1 MANILAPATLDDDP
15 PGHAD
20 NSAGHAGNSPGHVDD
35 NVALDYAVGHLRER
49 YMSMD
54 GIWLDE
60 QLRDVLPNVEF
71 SIDGSPAQPA
81 YGGVVQGH
89 VTAVA
94 EGASYRDEIGTDGA
108 RSVQLPFDSPDAT
121 WRMIVLTIEV
131 ENDFD
136 PTTETPET
144 VGLGVTFDGGADAK
158 NILSAFEGQHVL
170 VVLERPGAFPPA
182 DTLRIRIAAHSGA
195 LLGFVA
201 EDGSI
206 SMPLLG
212 EDERDY
218 LDGLTTIGAVIA
230 ESEKPKSVIDVTFNG
245 GYQRGG

>member
-1 MANILAPATLDDDP
+1 MKPTIVVGTLGVAVAAVVGGALLMANILAPATLDDDP

-108 RSVQLPFDSPDAT
+108 RSVQLP
-121 WRMIVLTIEV
+121 
-131 ENDFD
+131 
-136 PTTETPET
+136 
-144 VGLGVTFDGGADAK
+144 
-158 NILSAFEGQHVL
+158 
-170 VVLERPGAFPPA
+170 
-182 DTLRIRIAAHSGA
+182 
-195 LLGFVA
+195 
-201 EDGSI
+201 
-206 SMPLLG
+206 
-212 EDERDY
+212 
-218 LDGLTTIGAVIA
+218 
-230 ESEKPKSVIDVTFNG
+230 
-245 GYQRGG
+245 